1 VVYDYEGKVDLSNPY
16 ENLQP
21 DTAKIQ
27 PDSSQEAFFM
37 ARMEQDKA
45 RHEIFSLYN

>member
-1 VVYDYEGKVDLSNPY
+1 MCMEGEPIH
-16 ENLQP
+16 LQP

-27 PDSSQEAFFM
+27 PDSGQKAFFT

-45 RHEIFSLYN
+45 RHEICLALQLE